1 MLKMGSWIDSHE
13 AKFMRIDESTDQ
25 GQMIKVRSFFMKL
38 RKKLGL

>member
-13 AKFMRIDESTDQ
+13 AQFMKSDAAVDE